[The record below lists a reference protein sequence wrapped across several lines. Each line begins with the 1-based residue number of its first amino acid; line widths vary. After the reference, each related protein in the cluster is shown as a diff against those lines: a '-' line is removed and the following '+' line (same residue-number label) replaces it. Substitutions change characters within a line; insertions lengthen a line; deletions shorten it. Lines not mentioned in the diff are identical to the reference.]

1 LNLHDVN
8 HFFLD
13 SRIFSHRSKP
23 GLTERFELFVATK
36 EVCNSYTE
44 LNNPFIQRERFAEQA
59 KDKAAG
65 DDEAQMIDENFCTS
79 LEYGLPPTAGW
90 GLGIDRLAMFL
101 TNSNNIKEILLF
113 PAMKPIVH
121 NEGGHEEAAHPA
133 AAAAAAAPKKKEEAP
148 KKEAPKK
155 EEPKKKEEA
164 PKKEAP
170 KKEEVKKEEPKK
182 EEAKKEDDDEI
193 DLFGSDDEDDAA
205 AEALKKERVAAYE
218 AKKATKPA
226 LIAKSSILF
235 DIKPWDDETDMKAME
250 AGVRQIEKDGLLWGA
265 SKLEPVVK
273 GIYKLQILCV
283 VEDDKFG
290 TDFLEESI
298 MELEDFV
305 QSVDIAAFSKI

>member
-1 LNLHDVN
+1 VVFQALTGKPDAKKHIHASRWYN
-8 HFFLD
+8 HIASFGDKINSF
-13 SRIFSHRSKP
+13 P
-23 GLTERFELFVATK
+23 GTK
-36 EVCNSYTE
+36 
-44 LNNPFIQRERFAEQA
+44 
-59 KDKAAG
+59 KDINAYGPAG
-65 DDEAQMIDENFCTS
+65 
-79 LEYGLPPTAGW
+79 
-90 GLGIDRLAMFL
+90 
-101 TNSNNIKEILLF
+101 
-113 PAMKPIVH
+113 
-121 NEGGHEEAAHPA
+121 A
-133 AAAAAAAPKKKEEAP
+133 AAAAPAAKAAAPAAAAPKKEEA
-148 KKEAPKK
+148 
-155 EEPKKKEEA
+155 
-164 PKKEAP
+164 
-170 KKEEVKKEEPKK
+170 KK

-283 VEDDKFG
+283 VEDDKVG